1 MVPATAPHSR
11 PRRWAVALWA
21 LVLLVAG
28 MPCMAVDMDTGGT
41 VDCPHCGPMDHDGH
55 DGEMEHGDACLH
67 CDLEAA
73 RTAVDPNAPG
83 APLLALPP
91 TGAPSIGSARLAE
104 PRAGPPPPVVADS
117 LPRYLALER
126 LLI

>member
-1 MVPATAPHSR
+1 MVAATAPHSR
-11 PRRWAVALWA
+11 PRPRGWAAAFWA

-28 MPCMAVDMDTGGT
+28 MPCLAMDMDMGGT
-41 VDCPHCGPMDHDGH
+41 AACPHCGPMDHDG
-55 DGEMEHGDACLH
+55 EMEHGDTCLH
-67 CDLEAA
+67 CDLEVA

-104 PRAGPPPPVVADS
+104 PRAGPSPPVVADS

-126 LLI
+126 FLI